1 LALYIN
7 PTVDRD
13 IVPCYNTHIDNKGAD
28 MFYSVDEFNFQ
39 IRELLE
45 QGRTLSEAGAIVEMR
60 MAEDEAEYNDWLDE
74 QLKQEALE
82 GGY

>member
-1 LALYIN
+1 
-7 PTVDRD
+7 
-13 IVPCYNTHIDNKGAD
+13 

-45 QGRTLSEAGAIVEMR
+45 QGKALSEAGAIVEMR
-60 MAEDEAEYNDWLDE
+60 MAEDEAEYRDWLDE

>member
-1 LALYIN
+1 
-7 PTVDRD
+7 
-13 IVPCYNTHIDNKGAD
+13 